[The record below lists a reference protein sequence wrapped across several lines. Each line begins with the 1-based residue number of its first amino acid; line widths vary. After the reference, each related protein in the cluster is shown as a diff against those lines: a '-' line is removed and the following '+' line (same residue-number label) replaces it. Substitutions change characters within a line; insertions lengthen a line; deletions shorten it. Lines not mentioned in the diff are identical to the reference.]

1 MRDAFDVRVKRI
13 GRGDYLPPV
22 AMDFLGRVPAV
33 GEIVEVWISG
43 RSVRARVTRIPTS
56 ASRTTTA
63 AGVVHDIYADEVA

>member
-13 GRGDYLPPV
+13 GQGDYLPPV
-22 AMDFLGRVPAV
+22 AMDFLGRVPDV
-33 GEIVEVWISG
+33 GEIVEVWIGG

-56 ASRTTTA
+56 ASRTTA